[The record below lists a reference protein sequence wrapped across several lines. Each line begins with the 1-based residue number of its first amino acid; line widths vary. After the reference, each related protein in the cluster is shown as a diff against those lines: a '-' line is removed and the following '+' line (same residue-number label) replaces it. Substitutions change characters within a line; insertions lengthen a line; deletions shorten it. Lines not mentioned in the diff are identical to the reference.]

1 VSWGKIDPEK
11 LPDTVVC
18 YIDSTVAMPL
28 MASYVLAKC
37 KPRKPR
43 RLFKQ
48 LPRMVSALRDEYRQT
63 KLYARYWGKPEGK
76 SKNEDKKAARAGKKK
91 RG

>member
-1 VSWGKIDPEK
+1 
-11 LPDTVVC
+11 VVC

-43 RLFKQ
+43 RLFKR
-48 LPRMVSALRDEYRQT
+48 LPQMVSALRDEYRQT
-63 KLYARYWGKPEGK
+63 ELYARYWGAPAKDKAKSPTRPGGK
-76 SKNEDKKAARAGKKK
+76 GKASK